1 MITVEKCGLLSD
13 FQFNFRSSCLA
24 TDLLTVVSDRIFR
37 AFNKPLANRGGF
49 LALFCYFFL
58 LDSFWSN
65 ILVVRALD
73 SQYRGPRFKIIG
85 WLQGRPSLSSFGGSS
100 DEYQELSGT

>member
-24 TDLLTVVSDRIFR
+24 ADLLTVVSDRIFR

-49 LALFCYFFL
+49 FGLILLF
-58 LDSFWSN
+58 
-65 ILVVRALD
+65 
-73 SQYRGPRFKIIG
+73 
-85 WLQGRPSLSSFGGSS
+85 LS
-100 DEYQELSGT
+100 T

>member
-1 MITVEKCGLLSD
+1 MIFFEKCGLLSD

-24 TDLLTVVSDRIFR
+24 ADLLTVVSDRIFR
-37 AFNKPLANRGGF
+37 AFNKPLTNRGVF
-49 LALFCYFFL
+49 FWPCYFFL

-85 WLQGRPSLSSFGGSS
+85 WLQGRPSLSSFGG
-100 DEYQELSGT
+100 